1 MRKSV
6 SAFAAIFAMACGL
19 ARGQSFNGPQVSGT
33 CGSAK
38 NPCYMSFYDI
48 SVSSLAIY
56 SGPANSSNLISYPTN
71 ALNFDSG
78 VFGVSLQGA
87 TSDFITINYIPGSI
101 VNFSTITTAL
111 TSNATAI
118 STTGASVNNLYI
130 VKGSTGTCFGT
141 NVVNGIGTNYIN
153 CIAQTGGGG
162 GGGGGAS
169 FPIFN
174 GVAVLISSPPAA
186 IDYDP
191 TWMKVSLTP
200 DATNFITLS
209 VLAQNT
215 IASSSNGIVNV
226 GASTQTL
233 ANLMQG
239 QFNNISLSTGNKQS
253 QINALELST
262 ANTQGTLNAIALSS
276 GNINLSLNTVALS
289 TADKQSQINALEI
302 STGAINTAIS
312 TTGAAVELAWF
323 SGSTSAAAALTQAY
337 VGQTAASTGTAA
349 ALNLSEQSFVS
360 GSTSAAA
367 ALTQAYNAQT
377 MASTGTA
384 AAIYDINNFA
394 LSTNTWTA
402 SQIYTS
408 SVGIQSGLGAGVT
421 YGLSVGTLA
430 IVNSSMSIDGIPYTW
445 PAAQGSA
452 STFLENNGSGGLSW
466 GAGGSG
472 ASLSTNQYWTA
483 PQNFSSATVSG
494 GNGLTVSY
502 GLITSS
508 LAVSGSSFS
517 LDGIPYTS
525 PSSQGSASTVLTN
538 NGSGVLSWGTGATGA
553 SLSANQAWTAPQN
566 FSSATV
572 SGGNGITVTYGANVS
587 SLTATTSI
595 SAASVTITGGGNLY
609 MTGGII
615 TTSTQPITPCGQI
628 FYVDSTT
635 VTGSTST
642 VGIRST
648 EVVFSTWVY
657 TNGVL
662 STPGDRLIVA
672 CKFLNAGTVTGADGG
687 IIAPALN
694 GNEWAFENITTTNK
708 TLELSGMISLNR
720 ANTVSYDCINN
731 ENSTANGG
739 GAGSAACSTF
749 TSLSQPMT
757 TSNQFTFYCEGST
770 TSGGTIN
777 FLWMKVSKAC
787 GGSG

>member
-162 GGGGGAS
+162 GGGAS

-239 QFNNISLSTGNKQS
+239 QFNNISLSTGDKQS
-253 QINALELST
+253 QINALEL
-262 ANTQGTLNAIALSS
+262 
-276 GNINLSLNTVALS
+276 
-289 TADKQSQINALEI
+289 

-445 PAAQGSA
+445 PATQGSA

-587 SLTATTSI
+587 SLTATTSL
-595 SAASVTITGGGNLY
+595 SAASMTITGGGNLY
-609 MTGGII
+609 MTGGIVA
-615 TTSTQPITPCGQI
+615 TSTQPITPCGQI

-648 EVVFSTWVY
+648 AVVFSTWVY

-672 CKFLNAGTVTGADGG
+672 CKFLNAGTATGADGG

-694 GNEWAFENITTTNK
+694 GNEFAFENITTTNK
-708 TLELSGMISLNR
+708 TLELSGMITLNR

-739 GAGSAACSTF
+739 GAGAAACSTF

-757 TSNQFTFYCEGST
+757 TSNQFTFYCEGTT